1 MNGSASS
8 SHRLWLRI
16 VLTLAWGVPS
26 MGLACAC
33 GCGVFDVGVGSMFV
47 THGGLEVFLEE
58 DFLDQDRNWS
68 GTQSAPAEDN
78 PDKRIRS
85 FFTTVGLQYLF
96 DRSWSATIEI
106 PYWERQFATTLTDGS
121 IGTFNHGALGDIRV
135 KGAYTGLSAD
145 LSTGITF
152 GVKLP
157 TGDSSYP
164 HFDPDTEIGSG
175 STDLLLGAYHLGKV
189 TTDNRWSWFADAQWQ
204 QPLVHEAA
212 YRPGAELDAA
222 AGVYYG
228 GWTLGATRLT
238 PIVQLDLTYRRH
250 DGGPAGD
257 ALDTGYARGFASPG
271 LEVDTGRARLYVAV
285 ALPVYT
291 NVSGNQLVANVLF
304 KLNAAWRF

>member
-1 MNGSASS
+1 MSGGALSPY
-8 SHRLWLRI
+8 RLGLR
-16 VLTLAWGVPS
+16 VALALTCGLPGT
-26 MGLACAC
+26 GLACAC

-47 THGGLEVFLEE
+47 AHGGPTVFLEQ

-78 PDKRIRS
+78 PDKRIRT

-96 DRSWSATIEI
+96 DRSWGATLET
-106 PYWERQFATTLTDGS
+106 PYWERRFVTTLADGS

-164 HFDPDTEIGSG
+164 RFDPDTEIGSG
-175 STDLLLGAYHLGKV
+175 STDLLLGVYQLGKV
-189 TTDNRWSWFADAQWQ
+189 TADNRWSWFADAQWQ
-204 QPLVHEAA
+204 QPLTHKAA

-222 AGVYYG
+222 GGVYYG
-228 GWTLGATRLT
+228 GLMLGVTRLT
-238 PIVQLDLTYRRH
+238 PIVQLDVTYHRH

-257 ALDTGYARGFASPG
+257 ALDTGYVRGFVSPG
-271 LEVDTGRARLYVAV
+271 VEVDAGHARLYVAV